1 MKEEGI
7 SMNTE
12 PKALKELDEE
22 IRSLHRAVET
32 LRSKADGFPA
42 VERNAARILAAVDM
56 LERNVC
62 DILEFGEG

>member
-7 SMNTE
+7 YMNTE
-12 PKALKELDEE
+12 PKVLKELDEE
-22 IRSLHRAVET
+22 IRSLHRAAEA

-62 DILEFGEG
+62 DILELGEG